1 MTKRSCR
8 SSSERRVTGNYR
20 MARKPKRYDS
30 KKGVRRLARER
41 VGAVPAPKVIVPKT
55 QRKKPKH
62 KKPVELDEA

>member
-1 MTKRSCR
+1 
-8 SSSERRVTGNYR
+8 
-20 MARKPKRYDS
+20 MARKSTRFDS

-62 KKPVELDEA
+62 KKPIGLDDA